1 MGRYGPAPIVT
12 AQLVEEIHRTVLQ
25 PIIDGMRRERMP
37 FVGLLFTGFMLTK
50 NGPKVLEYN
59 VRFRDPET
67 QTLLSL
73 MNADLAEVIVAC
85 TQGWLDAVTVS
96 VILSSLLR

>member
-1 MGRYGPAPIVT
+1 
-12 AQLVEEIHRTVLQ
+12 
-25 PIIDGMRRERMP
+25 MP

-50 NGPKVLEYN
+50 NGPKFLEYN
-59 VRFRDPET
+59 VRFGDSET

-73 MNADLAEVIVAC
+73 MNAGLAEVIVAC

-96 VILSSLLR
+96 AFPKFAATIVAAAGGCPGPYVRSG